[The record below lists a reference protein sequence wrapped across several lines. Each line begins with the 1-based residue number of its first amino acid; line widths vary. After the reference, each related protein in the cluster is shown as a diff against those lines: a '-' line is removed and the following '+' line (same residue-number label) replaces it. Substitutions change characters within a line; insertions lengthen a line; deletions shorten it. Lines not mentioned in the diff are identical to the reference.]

1 MMAKDVILRQ
11 CSEDDIGA
19 VLELWLAAGST
30 PSITDTRETLL
41 TTINSA
47 AASVILAEVGG
58 KIAGSIIAA
67 FDGWRGNVY
76 RLAVHP
82 DFQRRGIARRL
93 VSGAETWLRGQGAK
107 RVGAVVEK
115 DHPWATGFWDTT
127 EFVLEPLDLRYVR
140 NL

>member
-1 MMAKDVILRQ
+1 MAEEIFLRQ
-11 CSEDDIGA
+11 CLEGDIDS
-19 VLELWLAAGST
+19 VLELWHAAGST
-30 PSITDTRETLL
+30 PSVTDTKDALLITL
-41 TTINSA
+41 NSA
-47 AASVILAEVGG
+47 ASSVILAASGG
-58 KIAGSIIAA
+58 TVAGSIIAA

-93 VSGAETWLRGQGAK
+93 AAEAEAWLRSRGAK

-115 DHPWATGFWDTT
+115 DHPWAVGFW
-127 EFVLEPLDLRYVR
+127 ESAGFSLEPLDLRYVK

>member
-1 MMAKDVILRQ
+1 MADEIIIRQ
-11 CSEDDIGA
+11 CSEDEIES
-19 VLELWLAAGST
+19 VLELWRLAGST
-30 PSITDTRETLL
+30 PSVTDTSDDLRV
-41 TTINSA
+41 TINSGMS
-47 AASVILAEVGG
+47 SVFVAVSGG
-58 KIAGSIIAA
+58 TVAGSIIGA

-82 DFQRRGIARRL
+82 DYQRQGIARRL
-93 VSGAETWLRGQGAK
+93 VSEAEEWLREQGVK

-127 EFVLEPLDLRYVR
+127 EFVLSPLDLRYVR

>member
-1 MMAKDVILRQ
+1 MAEEIILRR
-11 CSEDDIGA
+11 CLEDDIES
-19 VLELWLAAGST
+19 VLELWQAAGST
-30 PSITDTRETLL
+30 TSVTDTRDDLQTA
-41 TTINSA
+41 INSG
-47 AASVILAEVGG
+47 ASAVIVAVSDGTV
-58 KIAGSIIAA
+58 AGSIIGA

-82 DFQRRGIARRL
+82 DYQRRGIARGL
-93 VSGAETWLRGQGAK
+93 VSEVEEWLRGQGAK

-115 DHPWATGFWDTT
+115 DHPWATGFWDST